1 MSSFPKIAPLNSVR
15 KQNVSLSFLFR
26 VSAVMKF
33 LQRWFKMRFKISYI
47 FDQKSKNS
55 SKSWLVASLS

>member
-1 MSSFPKIAPLNSVR
+1 MSSFPKIALNSVR